1 MRRVHNIKKENYVLE
16 MFEDRKT
23 IFFVDRYSWS
33 HSGLRK
39 LTRKMC
45 RNGVLVKLREDDRGF
60 VYAKKLNNCSDRL
73 MAGTTRSVRRTNG
86 SSTMCR
92 YRCI

>member
-1 MRRVHNIKKENYVLE
+1 MRRVHNIKKENHVLE

-23 IFFVDRYSWS
+23 IFVGRYSWS

-60 VYAKKLNNCSDRL
+60 LYAKN
-73 MAGTTRSVRRTNG
+73 
-86 SSTMCR
+86 
-92 YRCI
+92 